1 MPDVSSDVLNTE
13 LLRRI
18 ASEYLEMPG
27 LALSIQQAERLW
39 GLEHA
44 IAVSAMNALVL
55 EGFLRVT
62 STGVFVR
69 AGSER

>member
-1 MPDVSSDVLNTE
+1 MRDVSTDVVNMK

-18 ASEYLEMPG
+18 VSEYLEMPG
-27 LALSIQQAERLW
+27 LALSIEQVERLW

-44 IAVSAMNALVL
+44 AAVSAMHALVL

-62 STGVFVR
+62 PRGVFVR
-69 AGSER
+69 AGSEK